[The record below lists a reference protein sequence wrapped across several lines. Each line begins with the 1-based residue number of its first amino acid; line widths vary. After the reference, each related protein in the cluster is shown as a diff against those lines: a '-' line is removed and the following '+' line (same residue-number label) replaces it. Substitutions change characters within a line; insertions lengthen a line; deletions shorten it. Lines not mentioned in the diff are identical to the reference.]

1 VFHGLA
7 TLAELFVNGERR
19 ATSQSMFAPL
29 QLDLDARGR
38 VRLDI
43 AFRAMGPRLAA
54 KTPRARW
61 RPRAV
66 QPSSLR
72 FLRTTLIGRMPGGCP
87 PIRAVGP
94 YRAVELIDES
104 ALRVDVARA
113 LTRVEGRDG
122 VVDLALRVNKN
133 TASIE
138 LSCAGLRQ
146 RVAVSDGWA
155 IAALRIPDVAL
166 WWPHTH
172 GDPALHDLVAH
183 IDGREIALARLGFRT
198 IQLDRGADGKG
209 FGLLVNGVPVFCR
222 GANWI
227 PADIVA
233 LPGERDA
240 HAPWLTLA
248 RDAHMNMI
256 RVPGSTL
263 YEAPDFYA
271 LCDELGLMVWQD
283 FMFAN
288 LDYPA
293 DDADF
298 RAAVWRE
305 AESFVRRTQ
314 ASPCLSVFCG
324 GAEVAQQAA
333 MLGLPREAWS
343 NAIFDEDLPGVLQ
356 ANRPGAL
363 YVPNTP
369 CSGDLPFV
377 PEEGLCHYYGVS
389 AYGRG
394 FDDVR
399 RSRVRFAPE
408 CLGFSH
414 APERDVPLEPDR
426 AAVAQP
432 VYGDRIEGD
441 TGAVWHFEGVRNVYL
456 QRLYA
461 VAPNALARDEPA
473 RWLDLSRATTCEVAT
488 ELFAELRS
496 PRSLARGA
504 LTLFFQDVAEPG
516 AGWGVVDHRREPKP
530 VWHALRRAFQP
541 LAVSITDEGL
551 NGLAITAF
559 NDGPH
564 RRTLD
569 LVFECLRDGAI
580 PVLSARRALTLEA
593 HDAVELSSNDLAG
606 GFFDASYAYRFGPP
620 SHDVATA
627 RLVDPATQDIL
638 ADAFFFPVGRGAERV
653 ALGLEATAAREGDSI
668 VLALSASRLAQNIR
682 IVAPGWRASDN
693 WFHLAPRAPRR
704 IVLRAAD
711 GAPMPS
717 RILVSALNG
726 IETLELAP

>member
-1 VFHGLA
+1 MLQSAPSLFADPAAIPPDADWIDARAPDTAAAALERAGRFDPNAPIDLDAFDHWWRCEFDAAGPQRLVFHGLA

-72 FLRTTLIGRMPGGCP
+72 FLRTTLIGRMPGWCP

-248 RDAHMNMI
+248 RDNADPVKDKWI
-256 RVPGSTL
+256 IEAYST
-263 YEAPDFYA
+263 AMSSA
-271 LCDELGLMVWQD
+271 SELD
-283 FMFAN
+283 
-288 LDYPA
+288 
-293 DDADF
+293 
-298 RAAVWRE
+298 
-305 AESFVRRTQ
+305 
-314 ASPCLSVFCG
+314 
-324 GAEVAQQAA
+324 
-333 MLGLPREAWS
+333 
-343 NAIFDEDLPGVLQ
+343 
-356 ANRPGAL
+356 
-363 YVPNTP
+363 
-369 CSGDLPFV
+369 
-377 PEEGLCHYYGVS
+377 
-389 AYGRG
+389 
-394 FDDVR
+394 
-399 RSRVRFAPE
+399 
-408 CLGFSH
+408 
-414 APERDVPLEPDR
+414 RD
-426 AAVAQP
+426 
-432 VYGDRIEGD
+432 
-441 TGAVWHFEGVRNVYL
+441 
-456 QRLYA
+456 
-461 VAPNALARDEPA
+461 
-473 RWLDLSRATTCEVAT
+473 
-488 ELFAELRS
+488 
-496 PRSLARGA
+496 
-504 LTLFFQDVAEPG
+504 
-516 AGWGVVDHRREPKP
+516 
-530 VWHALRRAFQP
+530 
-541 LAVSITDEGL
+541 
-551 NGLAITAF
+551 
-559 NDGPH
+559 
-564 RRTLD
+564 
-569 LVFECLRDGAI
+569 
-580 PVLSARRALTLEA
+580 
-593 HDAVELSSNDLAG
+593 
-606 GFFDASYAYRFGPP
+606 
-620 SHDVATA
+620 
-627 RLVDPATQDIL
+627 
-638 ADAFFFPVGRGAERV
+638 
-653 ALGLEATAAREGDSI
+653 
-668 VLALSASRLAQNIR
+668 ASRLY
-682 IVAPGWRASDN
+682 
-693 WFHLAPRAPRR
+693 
-704 IVLRAAD
+704 
-711 GAPMPS
+711 
-717 RILVSALNG
+717 
-726 IETLELAP
+726 LERFVKKGD